1 MAFQKKTKEQWE
13 AEAKEKALQKAVDNI
28 EQVKQIVKAASLDG
42 LTNKSDAM
50 LLVLISEVMNLNNH
64 LHWIQHAL
72 KKANGGGYQAAA
84 PAEDKMPN
92 W

>member
-13 AEAKEKALQKAVDNI
+13 SEAKEKALQKAVDNI
-28 EQVKQIVKAASLDG
+28 DMVKQMVKAAGLDG
-42 LTNKSDAM
+42 ATKSDA
-50 LLVLISEVMNLNNH
+50 LLMILLSEVMNLNNH

-84 PAEDKMPN
+84 PADDKMPN

>member
-13 AEAKEKALQKAVDNI
+13 SEAKEKALQKAVDNI
-28 EQVKQIVKAASLDG
+28 DMVKQVVKATGLDAA
-42 LTNKSDAM
+42 TKSDA
-50 LLVLISEVMNLNNH
+50 LLMILLSEVMNLNNH

-84 PAEDKMPN
+84 PADDKMPN

>member
-28 EQVKQIVKAASLDG
+28 ESIKQIVKAANIGGESK
-42 LTNKSDAM
+42 NDA
-50 LLVLISEVMNLNNH
+50 LLMVLLSELMNLNNH
-64 LHWIQHAL
+64 LHWIQITL

-84 PAEDKMPN
+84 PADDKMPN

>member
-13 AEAKEKALQKAVDNI
+13 SEAKEKALQKAVDNI
-28 EQVKQIVKAASLDG
+28 ESIKQIVKAANIG
-42 LTNKSDAM
+42 GETKSDALVM
-50 LLVLISEVMNLNNH
+50 VLLSEVMNLNNH

-84 PAEDKMPN
+84 PADDKMPN

>member
-13 AEAKEKALQKAVDNI
+13 SEAKEKALQKAVDNI
-28 EQVKQIVKAASLDG
+28 ESIKQIVKASNIG
-42 LTNKSDAM
+42 GETKSDALVM
-50 LLVLISEVMNLNNH
+50 VLLSEVMNLNNH

-84 PAEDKMPN
+84 SADDKMPN